1 MAEFHPAQELKQLR
15 ETLKK
20 LPPKKRME
28 HLWIYYKWVLGVL
41 AFFALIA
48 VIVVTGIQNVNTE
61 NLISGELV
69 NVYIYEDGMN
79 YLNADYFEKL
89 QGIKGK
95 QRVNIIESYLGDFD
109 DSEYAES
116 NYYVVVRTVAA
127 VAAQELDY
135 MMMDERSLSRYLS
148 EDLFIDLNELF
159 TPQELVQMEDDLIYL
174 LYEETGIR
182 IPVAIN
188 IKESGYAKKYID
200 SEKATYIA
208 FIANTTKPEACR
220 AFWDYLMECKAE

>member
-20 LPPKKRME
+20 MPPKKRIE

-41 AFFALIA
+41 AFFALVAVIA
-48 VIVVTGIQNVNTE
+48 VNGIQNINTE
-61 NLISGELV
+61 ILLSGELV
-69 NVYIYEDGMN
+69 NVNIYEDGAN
-79 YLNADYFEKL
+79 YLTADYFEKL
-89 QGIKGK
+89 QGVKGK
-95 QRVNIIESYLGDFD
+95 QRIDVIESFLGDLNN
-109 DSEYAES
+109 SEYAES

-159 TPQELVQMEDDLIYL
+159 TPQELEQMGDDLVYL
-174 LYEETGIR
+174 RYEETGIR

-208 FIANTTKPEACR
+208 FIVNTTKPEACR

>member
-20 LPPKKRME
+20 MPPKKRIE

-41 AFFALIA
+41 AFFALVAVIA
-48 VIVVTGIQNVNTE
+48 VNGIQNINTE
-61 NLISGELV
+61 ILLSGELV
-69 NVYIYEDGMN
+69 NVNIYEDGAN
-79 YLNADYFEKL
+79 YLTADYFEKL
-89 QGIKGK
+89 QGVKGK
-95 QRVNIIESYLGDFD
+95 QRIDIIESFLGDLNN
-109 DSEYAES
+109 SEYAES

-159 TPQELVQMEDDLIYL
+159 TPQELEQMGDDLVYL
-174 LYEETGIR
+174 RYEETGIR

-208 FIANTTKPEACR
+208 FIVNTTKPEACR